1 MINLYVN
8 NEVAPAIV
16 EAFLHCIYYGRAK
29 ITSFTEDV
37 VRFCNICSELGI
49 AVKHLEETEWT
60 LELPFNA
67 DQLHNFLLSGKL
79 SDVTFIVEEEKLSVH
94 RAILCCHS
102 DVLLAMLSG
111 AFAEGRQ
118 KEVNS

>member
-1 MINLYVN
+1 L
-8 NEVAPAIV
+8 
-16 EAFLHCIYYGRAK
+16 
-29 ITSFTEDV
+29 
-37 VRFCNICSELGI
+37 ELGI

-60 LELPFNA
+60 LELPFNT
-67 DQLHNFLLSGKL
+67 DQLHNFLLSGEL

-118 KEVNS
+118 KEVHP